1 MAEKKNPLGPTGEI
15 VRENVSRLR
24 GRTQYK
30 ELSER
35 LASLGRPI
43 PPLGLRRI
51 EAGERRV
58 DADDLMALSVALGVP
73 PNSLLLPHLEPETG
87 PLATGADKATFE
99 ALWNWADGRTPLHGE
114 NESEAERTA
123 RREMARPHFA
133 GLKAAGM
140 EELMRRAE
148 ALAHDIATLTDV
160 ATETGEA
167 SRRGDD

>member
-35 LASLGRPI
+35 LTALGRPI

-73 PNSLLLPHLEPETG
+73 PNSLLLPHLETEGG
-87 PLATGADKATFE
+87 PLATGAGAVTFQ
-99 ALWNWADGRTPLHGE
+99 ALWNWADGRSPLHGKE
-114 NESEAERTA
+114 ETESERTA

-133 GLKAAGM
+133 ALKVAGM
-140 EELMRRAE
+140 DEIMRRAE

-160 ATETGEA
+160 ASETGEA
-167 SRRGDD
+167 SRHGDD